1 MNLKS
6 AGARMT
12 RIVVLGSGFAA
23 LTAVRELRRRRVLA
37 EITVVSP
44 RDALHYLPSSIW
56 IPAGLRSPQGLRLP
70 LSRFFARHGVR
81 HLRASVTGL
90 NGATRTVETD
100 AGPVTADHILI
111 ATGGR
116 FLRKLPGIEHALIPC
131 EGLAPAEALAERFA
145 ALREGTIAIGMA
157 TNPAEPGAI
166 RGGPMFEY
174 AFILDTLLRRQGR
187 RDAVRIVFFSPSDRP
202 GARLGEK
209 AVDGILAEFARR
221 GIETH
226 LGHKMLRIEPERV
239 VTEGGEIAADLIL
252 FQPGM
257 TGPDWLAASD
267 LPLSPGG
274 MVVAD
279 ALCRVPG
286 FPGVWVAGDAG
297 SFPGPEWMPK
307 QAHQADLQAAAAAAN
322 IAAELAGQAP
332 TRRFTPELVCIM
344 DTLDSG
350 MLVFR
355 RGRINL
361 VLPRMKPLHW
371 LKRAFER
378 HYLRAYR

>member
-1 MNLKS
+1 MTHIAIL
-6 AGARMT
+6 GA
-12 RIVVLGSGFAA
+12 GFAA
-23 LTAVRELRRRRVLA
+23 LTAVRELRRRKVQA
-37 EITVVSP
+37 DITVIAP
-44 RDALHYLPSSIW
+44 RDDLHYLPSSIW
-56 IPAGLRSPQGLRLP
+56 IPAGLRSGAGLRLP
-70 LSRFFARHGVR
+70 LARFFARHGVT
-81 HLRASVTGL
+81 HLTASVTGMD
-90 NGATRTVETD
+90 AARRTVQTD
-100 AGPVTADHILI
+100 AGPITADHILI

-116 FLRKLPGIEHALIPC
+116 FLRKLPGIDNAIIPC
-131 EGLAPAEALAERFA
+131 EGLAPAEAIAARFA
-145 ALREGTIAIGMA
+145 ALTSGTIAIGMA

-187 RDAVRIVFFSPSDRP
+187 RDAVRLVFFSPAERP

-226 LGHKMLRIEPERV
+226 LGHKMVRIDPDRV

-257 TGPDWLAASD
+257 TGPAWLAQSD

-274 MVVAD
+274 MVQAD
-279 ALCRVPG
+279 ALCRVEG
-286 FPGVWVAGDAG
+286 HPGVWVAGDAG
-297 SFPGPEWMPK
+297 SFPGPDWMPK

-322 IAAELAGQAP
+322 IAAELQGRVPGKA
-332 TRRFTPELVCIM
+332 FTPELVCIM

-355 RGRINL
+355 RGKLNL
-361 VLPRMKPLHW
+361 VLPRLKPLHW